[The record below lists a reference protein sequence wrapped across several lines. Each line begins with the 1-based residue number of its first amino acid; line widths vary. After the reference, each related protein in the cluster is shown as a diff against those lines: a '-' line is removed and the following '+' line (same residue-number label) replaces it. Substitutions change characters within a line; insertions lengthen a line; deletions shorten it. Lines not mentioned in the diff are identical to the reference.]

1 MAEVKFS
8 WIPFYQEFAKKL
20 WDYKDPGMRGELVA
34 KIKKLNPKSIQFI
47 KSPAED
53 HDFNDI
59 DPFTIYAIF
68 NRSSGVENRKSII
81 DTLKQEFGVDTETP
95 SDFDGIP
102 ILNSQKS
109 CFYDENEKQQTIPL
123 LWDLFDAFMRED
135 ESRLGELF
143 NQAQQKKGIRWNMT
157 MAFFWMKPSVYSPM
171 DRLSRNYLEKETG
184 IKIDESRVTFE
195 QYKKAHD
202 LVLGLCAKEKEYNT
216 PYEFS
221 DHAFEHIS
229 DFQNVWL
236 VGGSWGRKPHY
247 EEMYN
252 ENYWEGGP
260 SNASQLNSLKSIQKG
275 DLVALKTID
284 GSRPSGEVGDLK
296 ILYVGIVD
304 EDCKPTDDKEKWF
317 SFKVK
322 WFVEEPDMVFQKM
335 YKRPYNETVGKC
347 TDKKIKKALIEFASE
362 GTIKM
367 TETEEQMQKMVKK
380 LKDCH
385 NLILHGAPGTG
396 KTYLAKQI
404 AKEMGCS
411 EREVGFVQFH
421 QSYDYTDFVE
431 GLRPVEKLGSAE
443 IGFSRQD
450 GIFKKFCAKALK
462 NLEGSKKSAAQ
473 ISKEKAVEKIVDEFI
488 SNAIEN
494 KTEFKIAKGNLFY
507 IDDSD
512 EDLIRVVI
520 PQNEK
525 AKELNI
531 RYVDLIAL
539 LNADSD
545 IKNGNDIRDFFKRK
559 WRTQDDSYM
568 LALLKEIDKIKEHKP
583 AVDSSQIIKRKDYVF
598 IIDEINRGEMSKIFG
613 ELFFSVDPGYRGI
626 KGNVRTQYANLQKEK
641 NEFDAA
647 LKIENVDDF
656 GHFFVPEN
664 VYIIGTM
671 NDIDRSVESMDF
683 AMRRRFAFKEIK
695 ASDRVAM
702 LSDPENG
709 IGESAQEAERRMN
722 ALNEAIAS
730 ENIGLS
736 HAFDIGPA
744 YFLKLKECD
753 YNFGELWESHLKGLV
768 AEYLRGIDEDGKK
781 FETLEK
787 AYFGNAT

>member
-1 MAEVKFS
+1 
-8 WIPFYQEFAKKL
+8 
-20 WDYKDPGMRGELVA
+20 MRGELVA

-221 DHAFEHIS
+221 DHAFEHTS

-236 VGGSWGRKPHY
+236 VGGSWERKPHY

-296 ILYVGIVD
+296 ILYVGIAD

-347 TDKKIKKALIEFASE
+347 TDKKIKEALIEFASE

-411 EREVGFVQFH
+411 ESEVGFVQFH

-641 NEFDAA
+641 A
-647 LKIENVDDF
+647 LHQHVWVASPP
-656 GHFFVPEN
+656 FF
-664 VYIIGTM
+664 
-671 NDIDRSVESMDF
+671 
-683 AMRRRFAFKEIK
+683 
-695 ASDRVAM
+695 
-702 LSDPENG
+702 
-709 IGESAQEAERRMN
+709 
-722 ALNEAIAS
+722 
-730 ENIGLS
+730 
-736 HAFDIGPA
+736 
-744 YFLKLKECD
+744 C
-753 YNFGELWESHLKGLV
+753 
-768 AEYLRGIDEDGKK
+768 
-781 FETLEK
+781 
-787 AYFGNAT
+787 